1 MSERLTASLED
12 GTLEKLRT
20 LAGGERK
27 VGAYLSDV
35 VAWLW
40 EYREALQAR
49 PLSGM
54 ALVHSEWIMTPEE
67 QQLALTQRDRIAA
80 ALEDLQRRMSE
91 LEAQAKDVAAEQER
105 RLSEQERRLSEAEEQ
120 ERRLSE
126 AEERLRLSTHAAAG
140 QQPE

>member
-1 MSERLTASLED
+1 MPERMTVSLED
-12 GTLEKLRT
+12 GTAERLRT

-40 EYREALQAR
+40 QYREALQAR

-91 LEAQAKDVAAEQER
+91 LEAQAKDVAAV
-105 RLSEQERRLSEAEEQ
+105 QERRLSEAEEQ
-120 ERRLSE
+120 LG
-126 AEERLRLSTHAAAG
+126 LSTHAAGG